1 MRAPPALLLSLLVAC
16 DFSAA
21 SKVAGQDTAA
31 LDSGAP
37 DDGDGDGGGGSGG
50 GGSGGSGGG
59 GGDDGGTPDPNDVD
73 DDEDGFTENEGDCD
87 DTDPGIAPGRVD
99 GCDAVDEDCDGTIDE
114 DAVDEDP
121 YEPNDTA
128 AVHLGSLSDD
138 PVHDIEA
145 ALHDDGD
152 VDRFTFDLEDG
163 SFSLFTLD
171 IGLSNIPPGAVYRLR
186 VRNLSSGQTVYDED
200 GTGSLAVTIDDTV
213 LQDDAGT
220 WEAEVSSLGGADC
233 GRRYLLSVG
242 FSD

>member
-99 GCDAVDEDCDGTIDE
+99 GCDGVDEDCDGTIDE